1 MTESTETV
9 PVPQAAP
16 APAPRPFA
24 SLKVDPQKVADG
36 VWVKH
41 PDTEDQL
48 CVRRLWCAQ
57 HLRAIEQAAIDYEAK
72 HGTGT
77 AQTAEGNKHCEAV
90 GLATGVITNWRL
102 ASDPTRPYDPA
113 VMAAI
118 LVEPGFDDLKPWV
131 MLEASKRGN
140 FRPAALAGN

>member
-1 MTESTETV
+1 MTDSPETV
-9 PVPQAAP
+9 PAPQAAP
-16 APAPRPFA
+16 APALRPFA

-36 VWVKH
+36 VWIRH
-41 PDTEDQL
+41 PEADDQL

-72 HGTGT
+72 NGQGT

-102 ASDPTRPYDPA
+102 AKDPTRPYDA
-113 VMAAI
+113 AAMAAL
-118 LVEPGFDDLKPWV
+118 LVEPGFDDLKAWV

-140 FRPAALAGN
+140 FRPAAIAGN

>member
-1 MTESTETV
+1 MTDSPETV
-9 PVPQAAP
+9 PAPQAAP

-24 SLKVDPQKVADG
+24 ALKVDPQKVADG
-36 VWVKH
+36 VWIRH
-41 PDTEDQL
+41 PEADDQL

-57 HLRAIEQAAIDYEAK
+57 HLRAIEQAAIDYEAQNGK
-72 HGTGT
+72 GS

-102 ASDPTRPYDPA
+102 KGDPTRPYDA
-113 VMAAI
+113 AAMAAL
-118 LVEPGFDDLKPWV
+118 LVEPGFDDLKAWV

-140 FRPAALAGN
+140 FRPAAIAGN